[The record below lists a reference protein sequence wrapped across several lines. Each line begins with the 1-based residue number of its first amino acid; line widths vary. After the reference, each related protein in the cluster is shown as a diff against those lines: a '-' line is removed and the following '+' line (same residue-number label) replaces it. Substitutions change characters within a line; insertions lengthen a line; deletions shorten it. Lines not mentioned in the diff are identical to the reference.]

1 MPTTKPTAHRPSRM
15 ILAAM
20 LVAAGCAGAGS
31 GEPPAGADATGAEPT
46 PAERIALWRRQSP
59 GEPLPA
65 ALTFRRPL
73 SIRQTREFLER
84 HDLRPFAVH
93 LRIAGS
99 SYAPRVPPEEASLAL
114 VERAR
119 EQALDLVLHTLC
131 DPGGT
136 EARLDRAP
144 DPGRDS
150 ASQAALERAMLAQAE
165 RSRHSLAE
173 LRADAPIVYG
183 VKALGAVAAVE
194 RLAAEPAVARVEP
207 WMRMPIRGAVRV
219 VGPEPAMGPGE
230 PAAEA
235 IPGIEAPG
243 AAEVRARL
251 RQGLREP
258 PAECGAWAERQAEI
272 RREGA
277 RTRGVP
283 PPDTAATRPPAA
295 R

>member
-1 MPTTKPTAHRPSRM
+1 MPTTKPTARRQAWM
-15 ILAAM
+15 ILAAG
-20 LVAAGCAGAGS
+20 LIAAGCAGAGS
-31 GEPPAGADATGAEPT
+31 GEPPAGTDATGAEPT

-65 ALTFRRPL
+65 ALTFRQPL
-73 SIRQTREFLER
+73 SIRQTRELLER
-84 HDLRPFAVH
+84 HQLRPFAVH

-99 SYAPRVPPEEASLAL
+99 SYAPWVPPEEASLSL

-131 DPGGT
+131 DPGGV

-150 ASQAALERAMLAQAE
+150 ASQVALERAMLTQAE
-165 RSRHSLAE
+165 RSRRSLAE
-173 LRADAPIVYG
+173 LREGAPVVYG
-183 VKALGAVAAVE
+183 VKAVGAVAAVE
-194 RLAAEPAVARVEP
+194 RLEAEPAVARVEP

-219 VGPEPAMGPGE
+219 VGPGPVMGPDE
-230 PAAEA
+230 PAAET
-235 IPGIEAPG
+235 IPWIEALG

-283 PPDTAATRPPAA
+283 PPDTAAPRPP
-295 R
+295 